1 MFIEFKIKFKE
12 RFASLGETVMKLR
25 DISVLAAV
33 ILIVAMLII
42 PFPPWLLSL
51 LIIANMSLALLVL
64 LTSMNMQEPL
74 QFSIFPSLLLLLTL
88 FRLGLNVSTTRSI
101 LSEGD
106 AGRVVD
112 TFGTFVTG
120 GNILVGLVVF
130 FILIIIQFIVITK
143 GSERVSEVAAR
154 FTLDAMPGKQMSID
168 ADLNAG
174 VISEHEARERREKVS
189 RESDFYG
196 AMDGAS
202 KFVKGDAIA
211 GIIIVLINLLFGIII
226 GMAQEGLPLGEAA
239 VKYSQLTVG
248 DGIVSQI
255 PALLISTAT
264 GIVVTRAAS
273 NGNLGSDILGQLFA
287 YPKMLYIAAVTIFLL
302 GFTPIGL
309 VITTPIAAALAFGG
323 YQLSKASTQ
332 PDDQFVENEEDAEQ
346 EDMKSPENVVNL
358 LNIDAIEFEFGYGL
372 IPLADVNQGG
382 DLLDRIVMIRRQL
395 ALELGIV
402 IPVVR
407 IRDNIQLEPNA
418 YRLKIKGNEMAKGE
432 LLLDHYLAMSPGG
445 EDMIEGIDTIEPSFG
460 LPAKWITEEVKEQAE
475 ILGYTVVDPPSVVST
490 HITEVIK
497 VNAYEL
503 LGRQETKQLIDH
515 LQESY
520 PILVEEVTPNPLSV
534 GEVQKVLAKLLK
546 EFVSIRNL
554 PVIFETLADYG
565 RMTTDTDLLAEYCRQ
580 ALARQ
585 ITNQYA
591 EDNSPL
597 KVITVSG
604 KVEKLI
610 ADSIQQTEHGNFMS
624 LDPNDSQAILEA
636 AASQIEQLSMMQQT
650 PIILCSPAVRM
661 YVRQLTERY
670 FPQVPVLSYNEL
682 DANVEVQSTG
692 MVNIE

>member
-1 MFIEFKIKFKE
+1 MKFKDL
-12 RFASLGETVMKLR
+12 A
-25 DISVLAAV
+25 VLSAV

-51 LIIANMSLALLVL
+51 LIIINISLALLVL
-64 LTSMNMQEPL
+64 LTSMNMNEAL

-101 LSEGD
+101 LSKGD
-106 AGRVVD
+106 AGGVVE

-130 FILIIIQFIVITK
+130 SILIVIQFIVITK
-143 GSERVSEVAAR
+143 GAERVSEVAAR

-174 VISEHEARERREKVS
+174 VISEHEARDRRDKVS

-226 GMAQEGLPLGEAA
+226 GMVQQGLPIGEAA
-239 VKYSQLTVG
+239 VKYSMLTVG

-273 NGNLGSDILGQLFA
+273 EGNLGNDIIKQLFSDS
-287 YPKMLYIAAVTIFLL
+287 KMLYVAAATIFLL
-302 GFTPIGL
+302 GLFTTINNIL
-309 VITTPIAAALAFGG
+309 TIPIAAALAIGG
-323 YQLSKASTQ
+323 LMISRSSTISEA
-332 PDDQFVENEEDAEQ
+332 DLIDQAEETEAE
-346 EDMKSPENVVNL
+346 DLKSPESVVNL
-358 LNIDAIEFEFGYGL
+358 LHVDAIEFEFGYGL

-382 DLLDRIVMIRRQL
+382 DLLDRVVMIRRQL

-418 YRLKIKGNEMAKGE
+418 YRIKIKGNEMAKGE

-445 EDMIEGIDTIEPSFG
+445 EDTLEGIDTIEPSFG
-460 LPAKWITEEVKEQAE
+460 LPAKWITEDVKEQAE

-490 HITEVIK
+490 HITEVLK
-497 VNAYEL
+497 ANAYDL

-520 PILVEEVTPNPLSV
+520 PILVEEVTPNPLTI

-546 EFVSIRNL
+546 ENVSIRNMTI
-554 PVIFETLADYG
+554 IFEALADYAK
-565 RMTTDTDLLAEYCRQ
+565 MTSDPDVLAEYVRQ

-585 ITNQYA
+585 ITKQYVN
-591 EDNSPL
+591 ENETL
-597 KVITVSG
+597 NVITVSA
-604 KVEKLI
+604 KIEKLI
-610 ADSIQQTEHGNFMS
+610 ADSVQQTEHGNYLSM
-624 LDPNDSQAILEA
+624 DPNDSQVILESTA
-636 AASQIEQLSMMQQT
+636 NQIEQQSLRQQT
-650 PIILCSPAVRM
+650 PILLCSPAVRM
-661 YVRQLTERY
+661 YFRQLTERY
-670 FPQVPVLSYNEL
+670 FPNVPVLSYNEL
-682 DANVEVQSTG
+682 EANVEVQSSG
-692 MVNIE
+692 VVNIE

>member
-1 MFIEFKIKFKE
+1 MS
-12 RFASLGETVMKLR
+12 AR
-25 DISVLAAV
+25 DLSVLASV

-42 PFPPWLLSL
+42 PFPSWMLSV
-51 LIIANMSLALLVL
+51 LIIINISLALLVL
-64 LTSMNMQEPL
+64 LTSMNMNEPL

-101 LSEGD
+101 LSKGE
-106 AGRVVD
+106 AGGVVE
-112 TFGTFVTG
+112 TFGTFVVG
-120 GNILVGLVVF
+120 GNVLVGLVVF
-130 FILIIIQFIVITK
+130 VILIVIQFIVITK

-174 VISEHEARERREKVS
+174 MISEHDARHRRDKIS
-189 RESDFYG
+189 READFYG

-211 GIIIVLINLLFGIII
+211 GIVIVMINLIFGIII
-226 GMAQEGLPLGEAA
+226 GMTQQGLPIGEAA
-239 VKYSQLTVG
+239 TRYSLLTVG

-273 NGNLGSDILGQLFA
+273 EGNLGQDIMKQLLAYPFMLYVAAFTIFMLGVATPIDDIL
-287 YPKMLYIAAVTIFLL
+287 TI
-302 GFTPIGL
+302 
-309 VITTPIAAALAFGG
+309 PIAAAMAFGG
-323 YQLSKASTQ
+323 YMLSRTPAESETEIAAMEEE
-332 PDDQFVENEEDAEQ
+332 VETDE
-346 EDMKSPENVVNL
+346 MKSPESVVNL
-358 LNIDAIEFEFGYGL
+358 LNVDPIEFEFGYGL
-372 IPLADVNQGG
+372 IPLADTNQGG

-395 ALELGIV
+395 AIELGLV

-407 IRDNIQLEPNA
+407 IRDNIQLQPNE
-418 YRLKIKGNEMAKGE
+418 YRLKIKGNEMARGE
-432 LLLDHYLAMSPGG
+432 LLLDHYLAMSPGV
-445 EDMIEGIDTIEPSFG
+445 EDDSIEGIDTIEPSFG
-460 LPAKWITEEVKEQAE
+460 LPAKWISEEMKEQAE
-475 ILGYTVVDPPSVVST
+475 IFGYTVVDPPSVVST

-497 VNAYEL
+497 TNAHEL

-546 EFVSIRNL
+546 ENVSIRNL
-554 PVIFETLADYG
+554 PIIFETLADFSK
-565 RMTTDTDLLAEYCRQ
+565 MSSDTDLLAEYARQ

-585 ITNQYA
+585 ITTQYVQ
-591 EDNSPL
+591 ENGSL
-597 KVITVSG
+597 KVVTMAG
-604 KVEKLI
+604 KAEKMI
-610 ADSIQQTEHGNFMS
+610 ADSIQQTEHGNYLSM
-624 LDPNDSQAILEA
+624 DPNDSQRILESI
-636 AASQIEQLSMMQQT
+636 ASQIEQLSLMEES

-670 FPQVPVLSYNEL
+670 FPQVPILSYNEL
-682 DANVEVQSTG
+682 EANVEVQSVG
-692 MVNIE
+692 VVNVD